1 MATRNP
7 ASVERVGVYVDGAN
21 VYFAQKEAL
30 GWWIDWP
37 SFLDT
42 MREGR
47 ELVSAR
53 WYQAYRAQP
62 EPEQERFLHHLTL
75 VGFAVRKKILK
86 SIYDRSTGATT
97 LKGNLDIDL
106 TIDALTE
113 SDQYDTCILVT
124 GDSDFVPLVEALQS
138 RGKRVLV
145 VATQANVAVEL
156 RQSVGVNYQDLRDL
170 RDRVESD
177 KPHPASREEP
187 EEPRPERAERSEPP
201 RRASE
206 PDEDGLVDHPPV
218 NGDQDPLHYPTPPR
232 PQDIDLPSEGTIVEC
247 KVQAVKKYGV
257 FLDLHEHAKT
267 LLHVKD
273 MNRGFVPDAGEYYRI
288 GDPVTVQILSVD
300 RTRQTPEVR
309 VSVVT
314 SDAEF

>member
-1 MATRNP
+1 MATRNSS
-7 ASVERVGVYVDGAN
+7 SVERVGVYVDGAN

-53 WYQAYRAQP
+53 WYQAYRAAP

-86 SIYDRSTGATT
+86 SIYDRSSGSTT

-170 RDRVESD
+170 RDQIESD
-177 KPHPASREEP
+177 KPHPSRDEE
-187 EEPRPERAERSEPP
+187 EEAPAPAP
-201 RRASE
+201 RRASTE
-206 PDEDGLVDHPPV
+206 PDEDGLVDHPTV
-218 NGDQDPLHYPTPPR
+218 NGDHDPLHYAAPPR
-232 PQDIDLPSEGTIVEC
+232 PQDIDLPPEGTVVEC

-273 MNRGFVPDAGEYYRI
+273 MNRGFVPDAGEYYHI
-288 GDPVTVQILSVD
+288 GDPVSVQIVSID
-300 RTRQTPEVR
+300 RSRATPEVR